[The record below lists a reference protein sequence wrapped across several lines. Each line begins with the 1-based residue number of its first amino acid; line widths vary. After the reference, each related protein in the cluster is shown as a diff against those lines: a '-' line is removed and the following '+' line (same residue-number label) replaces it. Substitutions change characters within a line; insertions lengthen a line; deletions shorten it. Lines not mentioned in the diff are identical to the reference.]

1 MRQFLRALGTTAAG
15 AWLGGMILIA
25 IVAQTT
31 FSEMRKT
38 EVSQPNAI
46 AGRVMAKNFS
56 RFDAVQWICVGLLA
70 ASQLGRMAM
79 GDRSR
84 GEWVRLG
91 LIAIAGALFAYS
103 ALVMTPGILG
113 LQETVAGENAEVA
126 VKAAFDSFHETS
138 VRIAKVN
145 LILVFSIALSL
156 AMGGPRG
163 RLEATA

>member
-1 MRQFLRALGTTAAG
+1 MKPFLRALGTTAAG

-31 FSEMRKT
+31 FSEIRKT
-38 EVSQPNAI
+38 DVAQPNAI

-56 RFDAVQWICVGLLA
+56 RFDSVQWICVGVLVA
-70 ASQLGRMAM
+70 TQVGRMGM
-79 GDRSR
+79 GDRTR
-84 GEWVRLG
+84 GEWVRLFM
-91 LIAIAGALFAYS
+91 IAAAGGLFAFS
-103 ALVMTPGILG
+103 ALVMTPRILG

-145 LILVFSIALSL
+145 LVLVLAIVMSL
-156 AMGGPRG
+156 AMGGR
-163 RLEATA
+163 REATA